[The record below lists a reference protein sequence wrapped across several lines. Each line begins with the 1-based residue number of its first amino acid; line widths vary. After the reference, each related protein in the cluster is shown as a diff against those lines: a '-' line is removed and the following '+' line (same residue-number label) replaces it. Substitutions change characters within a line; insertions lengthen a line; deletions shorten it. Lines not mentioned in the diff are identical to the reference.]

1 MSTDYTYDEQVRDT
15 FGLNGQVKTVHN
27 FLIQICLGSILPVLR
42 ADPDR
47 PCHPTS
53 DIQSP

>member
-1 MSTDYTYDEQVRDT
+1 MSTDYTYDEQVRNT
-15 FGLNGQVKTVHN
+15 FDLKGQMNIVGTS
-27 FLIQICLGSILPVLR
+27 LIYIHLGSILPVLR
-42 ADPDR
+42 TDPDR